1 MRRNGTSRKE
11 YAFTTGTL
19 GTATNTKTYSYD
31 DATWGDLLTS
41 INGSAVTY
49 DAIGNPLTYGGATLT
64 WVNGRSLASFTNTD
78 NSITYTYNDEGIR
91 LSKTVN
97 GVKHTYQ
104 LNGSQIVS
112 ETWGVHT
119 IFYIYDETGAIAG
132 MRYRTSSY
140 SEGVFDEYLFE
151 KNLQGDIVAIYN
163 VSGTKLVS
171 YTYDAWGKVTTT
183 YSNGGAST
191 GAQYNPFLYRG
202 YYYDSEI
209 GLYYL
214 NSRYYD
220 PSTGRFISADGELAG
235 AGGDLRGYNLFAY
248 CFNNPVNMDDPYGQ
262 WPKWASKLVAAV
274 AVVAVVAVVAAVTVA
289 TAGTGT
295 AVACVAVGAAKGAA
309 IGFAVGAAT
318 GAASGAVSHRVTTGS
333 WEGAGEAALNGMA
346 DGALSGAI
354 TGAITGGMNS
364 NVCFVAGTEI
374 LTSVG
379 FVAIEDIH
387 AGDKVWAANPETGE
401 KSLKEV
407 VQTFVNKTDEL
418 IHVFVNGEEIITTPE
433 HPFYSP
439 VKGWTAACKLR
450 AGDILVLNNGK
461 YIIVEKIQ
469 HEILEAPITVYNFEV
484 ADFHTYYVGKS
495 SILVHNVCGGK
506 NGLPEN
512 NIKLNSSDA
521 LDLAEDFLGKN
532 YTEMSPGRFVSSDGF
547 RQVRMTASDLTPI
560 NNHAGAPHFNFETF
574 VPNPLKDG
582 RFIRTGNSHVFIFD

>member
-64 WVNGRSLASFTNTD
+64 WVNGRRLASFSNSNNT
-78 NSITYTYNDEGIR
+78 IAYTYNDEGIR

-151 KNLQGDIVAIYN
+151 KNLQGDVVAIYN

-183 YSNGGAST
+183 YHNGGIST
-191 GAQYNPFLYRG
+191 GASYNPFLYRG

-220 PSTGRFISADGELAG
+220 PSTGRFISSDASAVISATPTALTDK
-235 AGGDLRGYNLFAY
+235 NLFAY
-248 CFNNPVNMDDPYGQ
+248 CDNNPIMRRDDGGEF
-262 WPKWASKLVAAV
+262 WHVLVGAIIGGVISATISIASQVISKGKVSDWGK
-274 AVVAVVAVVAAVTVA
+274 VA
-289 TAGTGT
+289 TSF
-295 AVACVAVGAAKGAA
+295 
-309 IGFAVGAAT
+309 ISGAAT
-318 GAASGAVSHRVTTGS
+318 GALSAAGVPLGAMIGINATVSAAESVYNDVTNTEEKCSVGEVITNAVTSAGTSALMTYVCGSASSSPSGTQMNAMYKANLSATKKILAGGISPKAKASAVGSVKTYFNTLGKFLVNETRESFLSTTSTWGIQKTI
-333 WEGAGEAALNGMA
+333 
-346 DGALSGAI
+346 SGAI
-354 TGAITGGMNS
+354 GHYM
-364 NVCFVAGTEI
+364 
-374 LTSVG
+374 
-379 FVAIEDIH
+379 
-387 AGDKVWAANPETGE
+387 
-401 KSLKEV
+401 
-407 VQTFVNKTDEL
+407 
-418 IHVFVNGEEIITTPE
+418 
-433 HPFYSP
+433 
-439 VKGWTAACKLR
+439 GW
-450 AGDILVLNNGK
+450 
-461 YIIVEKIQ
+461 
-469 HEILEAPITVYNFEV
+469 
-484 ADFHTYYVGKS
+484 
-495 SILVHNVCGGK
+495 
-506 NGLPEN
+506 
-512 NIKLNSSDA
+512 
-521 LDLAEDFLGKN
+521 
-532 YTEMSPGRFVSSDGF
+532 
-547 RQVRMTASDLTPI
+547 
-560 NNHAGAPHFNFETF
+560 
-574 VPNPLKDG
+574 
-582 RFIRTGNSHVFIFD
+582 